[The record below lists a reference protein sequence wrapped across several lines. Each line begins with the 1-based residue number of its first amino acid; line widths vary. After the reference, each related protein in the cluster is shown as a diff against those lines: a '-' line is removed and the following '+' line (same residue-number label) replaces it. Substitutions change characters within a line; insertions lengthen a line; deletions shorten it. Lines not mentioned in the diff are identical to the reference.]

1 MAKLGEVLRA
11 QRERKGVTLDQAA
24 DDTRIREKFLAA
36 LEAGDYQSLPGAV
49 YTKGFLRNYAEY
61 LGLDDDELVALFQAE
76 RGGREPPR
84 HFEPI
89 RPITRRT
96 VILTP
101 AVLVPVAVLA
111 AVALFVGYLYY
122 QFTSFAVP
130 PRLDLTEPADDV
142 VSRSAEV
149 LVRGFA
155 DPDGIVTIRVN
166 PGAETVG
173 NIRPGAD
180 GGFAAAAPLKPGA
193 NHLEV
198 EVLSGGKVSRVTRTV
213 RYETAVATPPVEAP
227 PLVLAEPVNG
237 SAYTNAAVPVS
248 GQTGPTVS
256 ELLVNGDL
264 VAVGPDGA
272 FALSVSY
279 PAGTHAVAVT
289 ARTPNGDITESRSV
303 SVAFTATVVVLRIEG
318 GEALVLAV
326 VDGTDAPD
334 TGRIMPAGTA
344 RTFTG
349 REVRIRTENAG
360 VTFVVHN
367 GVAIGRLGEIGQ
379 IVERTFT
386 FQ

>member
-36 LEAGDYQSLPGAV
+36 LEAGDYRSLPGAV

-61 LGLDDDELVALFQAE
+61 LGLGGDELVALFQSE
-76 RGGREPPR
+76 RGGAEPQR
-84 HFEPI
+84 HFQPI
-89 RPITRRT
+89 RPIMRRT

-101 AVLVPVAVLA
+101 AVLVPIVVLA

-130 PRLDLTEPADDV
+130 PRLDLAEPADDV
-142 VSRSAEV
+142 VSRSAEI

-155 DPDGIVTIRVN
+155 DPDGVVTIRVN

-173 NIRPGAD
+173 NIRPDAD
-180 GGFAAAAPLKPGA
+180 GAFAAAAPLKPGA

-213 RYETAVATPPVEAP
+213 RYETAVAPPPAEGP
-227 PLVLAEPVNG
+227 PLALSEPVNG

-248 GQTGPTVS
+248 GRTGPSVT
-256 ELLVNGDL
+256 ELLVNGDPVPL
-264 VAVGPDGA
+264 GPEGA

-303 SVAFTATVVVLRIEG
+303 SVAFTAAVVVLRIEG
-318 GEALVLAV
+318 GEAWILAV
-326 VDGTDAPD
+326 VDGADVPD
-334 TGRIMPAGTA
+334 TGRILPEGTA

-349 REVRIRTENAG
+349 REVRIRTGNAG

-367 GVAIGRLGEIGQ
+367 GVAVGRLGEVGQ